1 MVVAVSPYKAKQSA
15 TSRDAI
21 ASSPVTTGA
30 NFYHTKAQSAALDVA
45 GGAILPEAG
54 TKQLALPQKAVA
66 APLVAVPAALGVARF
81 ASAQKVAETPDSH
94 WEAAN
99 SCLGGRRQTE
109 SHSSRSTG
117 KSHRAAAGS
126 RVDSHTRSSRQA
138 ATDPY
143 RGCRRNRRAV
153 GPLQV
158 PGRSACQ

>member
-66 APLVAVPAALGVARF
+66 APLVAVPSPGIAAQTIDIACPAGADSYWRWVCWSRARVRTLIERIP
-81 ASAQKVAETPDSH
+81 KE
-94 WEAAN
+94 
-99 SCLGGRRQTE
+99 RRTE
-109 SHSSRSTG
+109 I
-117 KSHRAAAGS
+117 
-126 RVDSHTRSSRQA
+126 A
-138 ATDPY
+138 ATLKQLLDQ
-143 RGCRRNRRAV
+143 RLRAC
-153 GPLQV
+153 GV
-158 PGRSACQ
+158 PDGDD